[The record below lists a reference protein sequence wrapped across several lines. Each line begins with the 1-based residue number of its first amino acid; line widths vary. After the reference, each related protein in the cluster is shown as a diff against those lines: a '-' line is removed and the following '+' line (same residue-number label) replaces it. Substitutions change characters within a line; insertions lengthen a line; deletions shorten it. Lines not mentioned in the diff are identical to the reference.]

1 MNLRLTQ
8 ITENF
13 IKNVW
18 EKFSKEK
25 FVELDEMESELWV
38 DAKKFVADSLAAY
51 AEMVDEAICSQKKA
65 RRELGI
71 GIHKRNNKREYISK
85 FGPVRFNRSY
95 FKTETGYDYL
105 ADKVV
110 GLEAYERV
118 SRNVSAELV
127 DKAAYMSYQKSAVE
141 TIDGALTKQTVL
153 NKIRKTKGLELIPS
167 GEKKKVNVLHVV
179 ADEDHVP
186 LQNGRNVIVPLITVH
201 EGIEKV
207 GKNRNKCRNAI
218 HFTKYGKETKHLWE
232 EVSAWLREEYDLD
245 CVGRIYLHGDGAKWI
260 KYGLEVLPNSKFVLD
275 SFHLEKALKQV
286 TAGKRKE
293 FMPRLRKFF
302 NIYDLE
308 GICTILDEMLLEVE
322 DMKEVKIIQ
331 NFWKYIS
338 NNWDGIKI
346 KQYEPQ
352 CGGSCTEAQI
362 SHVLADRLSRKP
374 LGWSEKGLEYMS
386 LLRVYKEN
394 GGIVTKDNILRRNE
408 KRPLSEMEKRVV
420 AQVKEIFDGMKDYSV
435 FEAAKVYN
443 GKVTPISTY
452 LKGINR
458 SGFPF

>member
-1 MNLRLTQ
+1 
-8 ITENF
+8 
-13 IKNVW
+13 
-18 EKFSKEK
+18 
-25 FVELDEMESELWV
+25 
-38 DAKKFVADSLAAY
+38 
-51 AEMVDEAICSQKKA
+51 
-65 RRELGI
+65 
-71 GIHKRNNKREYISK
+71 
-85 FGPVRFNRSY
+85 
-95 FKTETGYDYL
+95 
-105 ADKVV
+105 
-110 GLEAYERV
+110 
-118 SRNVSAELV
+118 
-127 DKAAYMSYQKSAVE
+127 VE

-167 GEKKKVNVLHVV
+167 GEKKKVNVLYVV

-207 GKNRNKCRNAI
+207 SKNRNKCRNAK
-218 HFTKYGKETKHLWE
+218 HFTRYGKKTKHLWE

-260 KYGLEVLPNSKFVLD
+260 KYGLELLPNSKIVLD

-293 FMPRLRKFF
+293 FLPRLRKAF
-302 NIYDLE
+302 NMYDLE
-308 GICTILDEMLLEVE
+308 GIYTIMEEMLLEVE
-322 DMKEVKIIQ
+322 DIKEVKIIQ
-331 NFWKYIS
+331 DFWKYIS
-338 NNWDGIKI
+338 NNWDGIEI
-346 KQYEPQ
+346 KRYEPQ

-394 GGIVTKDNILRRNE
+394 GGIVTRDNILKRDE
-408 KRPLSEMEKRVV
+408 KKPLSEMEKRVV
-420 AQVKEIFDGMKDYSV
+420 AQVKKIFDGMKDYSV

-452 LKGINR
+452 FKGISR

>member
-1 MNLRLTQ
+1 M
-8 ITENF
+8 
-13 IKNVW
+13 
-18 EKFSKEK
+18 
-25 FVELDEMESELWV
+25 
-38 DAKKFVADSLAAY
+38 A
-51 AEMVDEAICSQKKA
+51 
-65 RRELGI
+65 
-71 GIHKRNNKREYISK
+71 
-85 FGPVRFNRSY
+85 
-95 FKTETGYDYL
+95 
-105 ADKVV
+105 
-110 GLEAYERV
+110 
-118 SRNVSAELV
+118 
-127 DKAAYMSYQKSAVE
+127 
-141 TIDGALTKQTVL
+141 
-153 NKIRKTKGLELIPS
+153 
-167 GEKKKVNVLHVV
+167 
-179 ADEDHVP
+179 
-186 LQNGRNVIVPLITVH
+186 
-201 EGIEKV
+201 
-207 GKNRNKCRNAI
+207 
-218 HFTKYGKETKHLWE
+218 
-232 EVSAWLREEYDLD
+232 
-245 CVGRIYLHGDGAKWI
+245 
-260 KYGLEVLPNSKFVLD
+260 EVLPNSKFVLD